1 MSKKRTGMYT
11 DDQWRWLNDK
21 YVKGYSV
28 KTLAAWAMCNQNNV
42 YYHFMRLG
50 LPMKRDAL
58 PALDLEEFRRLG
70 DAV

>member
-1 MSKKRTGMYT
+1 MKS
-11 DDQWRWLNDK
+11 
-21 YVKGYSV
+21 
-28 KTLAAWAMCNQNNV
+28 LAAWAMCNQNNV

-58 PALDLEEFRRLG
+58 PALDREEFRRLG

>member
-11 DDQWRWLNDK
+11 DAQWRWLNDK
-21 YVKGYSV
+21 YLKGYSV
-28 KTLAAWAMCNQNNV
+28 KYLAAWAMCNQNNV

>member
-11 DDQWRWLNDK
+11 DAQWRWLNDK

-28 KTLAAWAMCNQNNV
+28 KTLASWAMCNQNTV

-50 LPMKRDAL
+50 LPVKRDTL
-58 PALDLEEFRRLG
+58 PDLDREEFRRLG